1 MNESVLSIITEH
13 FLDGRMDS
21 IILYNPEYLGIMG
34 TINQLE
40 EKLSECGITDD
51 TKHLVGELE
60 SEYLT
65 LNSFY
70 AKTAYLQGFR
80 DCASLLAETG
90 LLKQPNDYKNRIGK
104 D

>member
-1 MNESVLSIITEH
+1 MDKNILSIITEH
-13 FLDGRMDS
+13 FLNGRMDS